1 MTSHLNIAQTIIIEK
16 THFQLFCGETRIDL
30 VDILYSGA
38 YCTYEF
44 QMVGI
49 VQVLCLLS
57 LIARKQ
63 VKVSYDLHTF
73 LQRKNVDGR
82 CEVGMKSNFLEFNE
96 TFLN

>member
-1 MTSHLNIAQTIIIEK
+1 
-16 THFQLFCGETRIDL
+16 
-30 VDILYSGA
+30 
-38 YCTYEF
+38 
-44 QMVGI
+44 MVGI

-82 CEVGMKSNFLEFNE
+82 CEVGMKSNFLEFIPTSWNSMRRFSIKLIFVDQLIE
-96 TFLN
+96 TRI

>member
-1 MTSHLNIAQTIIIEK
+1 
-16 THFQLFCGETRIDL
+16 
-30 VDILYSGA
+30 
-38 YCTYEF
+38 
-44 QMVGI
+44 MVGI

-82 CEVGMKSNFLEFNE
+82 CEVRMKSNFLAFNE